1 MKKDDITARLADF
14 PFSTED
20 YWIITGAAM
29 VLYGIR
35 EETADIDMGCTKDM
49 ADRLEADGFLDHVS
63 GDGKRCFKYGD
74 SIEIIEGWLRDSIQ
88 NVGGFPVVSIKGLV
102 EMKRELGREKDRKD
116 IRIIEAFLKRND
128 FRNNE

>member
-14 PFSTED
+14 PFSTDD

-35 EETADIDMGCTKDM
+35 EETADIDMGCTKEM
-49 ADRLEADGFLDHVS
+49 ADSLEADGFLDHLS
-63 GDGKRCFKYGD
+63 RDGKRCFKYGD

-88 NVGGFPVVSIKGLV
+88 TISGFPVISIRGLV
-102 EMKRELGREKDRKD
+102 EMKQELGREKDKRDLELIK
-116 IRIIEAFLKRND
+116 AFINR
-128 FRNNE
+128 

>member
-88 NVGGFPVVSIKGLV
+88 NVGGFPVISIDGLV
-102 EMKRELGREKDRKD
+102 EMKRELGREKDKRD
-116 IRIIEAFLKRND
+116 IELIEAFLKRKN
-128 FRNNE
+128 